1 MLGSIPNF
9 PQRWISRFRPRV
21 RAVGSLAR
29 HGPQDRCE
37 VKGLGAGLGDSG
49 DGIIVLQ
56 TVRPAVF
63 EARSRPPHPPS
74 DPSAL

>member
-9 PQRWISRFRPRV
+9 PTRWVCRFRPRV